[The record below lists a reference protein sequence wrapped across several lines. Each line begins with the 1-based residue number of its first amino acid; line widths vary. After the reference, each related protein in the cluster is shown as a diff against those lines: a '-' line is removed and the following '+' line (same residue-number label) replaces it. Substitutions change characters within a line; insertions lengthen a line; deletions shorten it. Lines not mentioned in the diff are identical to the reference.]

1 MRSCCCTPKVTTYS
15 GSTPHSSS
23 VRTLEHVLVSH
34 YFFYLFITLHI
45 LWINEFRFEIL
56 NENNN
61 NKSKCV
67 WLKVEKITWQMRMS
81 LFCFICRIHVYHCS
95 LKSLSDM
102 LAKHPWYYLHVVY
115 FQVSGTTYSSSRTCP
130 SSSLCHLPIS
140 SRSRKDLLVWK
151 R

>member
-1 MRSCCCTPKVTTYS
+1 MVNFLTILLLSKWSPYCSSDCGCVRSPCRCLWVPSSFSLSPSCPMRSCCCTPKVTTYS

-67 WLKVEKITWQMRMS
+67 WLKLEKITWQMRMS
-81 LFCFICRIHVYHCS
+81 LFCFTCTWSVPFN
-95 LKSLSDM
+95 
-102 LAKHPWYYLHVVY
+102 PWKYVEFMCIIAL
-115 FQVSGTTYSSSRTCP
+115 
-130 SSSLCHLPIS
+130 
-140 SRSRKDLLVWK
+140 
-151 R
+151 